1 MTLIDKARV
10 RVGFAPKWAVAA
22 IGVAIVLAPAAGASA
37 NPDTP
42 YGTNPTT
49 STAQTYHVD
58 NQDEED
64 TSHGFIDR
72 PFWLDQ
78 SRA

>member
-1 MTLIDKARV
+1 MTLINTARAA
-10 RVGFAPKWAVAA
+10 GFAPWLAAVA
-22 IGVAIVLAPAAGASA
+22 IGGAIVLAPAAGAGT

-49 STAQTYHVD
+49 STMPTYHVD

-64 TSHGFIDR
+64 TTNGFADR
-72 PFWLDQ
+72 AF
-78 SRA
+78 